1 MQQPEPL
8 GRKLGIHIAHAGDI
22 AAGSVDAIDETDLD
36 RVGRGAEHDR
46 NGRGG
51 GLRGDRSDHGARCRE
66 YSHPATHQIGRQFR
80 QPIVLIRR
88 ESVFD
93 CDVTTLFIA
102 GLAQAFAECR
112 YESFHPLGRT
122 RPKKPDHCHRRL
134 LRTRA
139 ERPCSRRA
147 AQQRDEIAAFH
158 VWMAPVWQEIIWRA
172 AQRSLA
178 VMYPACWC
186 SPGGLLALMGPRTES
201 SSFERDRCPDETPG
215 LARLR
220 RIDRLCHHAS
230 LLSRKLQNVAQWF
243 KPPRPRAGSSH
254 AGASPP
260 RRCARSCWL
269 ARRLRPAAA
278 AADAARSP
286 TDRLWSPS
294 SVAN

>member
-93 CDVTTLFIA
+93 FDVTTLFIA
-102 GLAQAFAECR
+102 GLAQAFGECR

-122 RPKKPDHCHRRL
+122 RPKKPDHWHRRL

-139 ERPCSRRA
+139 ERPCSRRTA
-147 AQQRDEIAAFH
+147 EQRDELAPPHSITSSAIASTFDGMVIPSALAVFRLITSSYLFAPCTPTSAAFS
-158 VWMAPVWQEIIWRA
+158 PFPLP
-172 AQRSLA
+172 SP
-178 VMYPACWC
+178 YP
-186 SPGGLLALMGPRTES
+186 
-201 SSFERDRCPDETPG
+201 
-215 LARLR
+215 
-220 RIDRLCHHAS
+220 
-230 LLSRKLQNVAQWF
+230 
-243 KPPRPRAGSSH
+243 
-254 AGASPP
+254 
-260 RRCARSCWL
+260 
-269 ARRLRPAAA
+269 
-278 AADAARSP
+278 
-286 TDRLWSPS
+286 
-294 SVAN
+294 